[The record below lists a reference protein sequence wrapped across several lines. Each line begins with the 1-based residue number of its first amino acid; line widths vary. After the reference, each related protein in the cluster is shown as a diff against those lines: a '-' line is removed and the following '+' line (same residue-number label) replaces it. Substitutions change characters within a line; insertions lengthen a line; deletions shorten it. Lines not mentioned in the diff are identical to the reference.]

1 MFCVNVWL
9 TVKNPAD
16 VNTVKG
22 LLAEA
27 VKWTRPE
34 PGCLRF
40 EVYHSEANPAKFL
53 LVEHWQQRTDWET
66 HRTAKAFSE
75 IYAPK
80 VLPLVDREPHISTL
94 VGE

>member
-1 MFCVNVWL
+1 MFHINVWL
-9 TVKNPAD
+9 TVKDAANIA
-16 VNTVKG
+16 TVAE
-22 LLAEA
+22 LLREA
-27 VKWTRPE
+27 TKWTRAE

-40 EVYHSEANPAKFL
+40 EVFHSEAAPAKFL
-53 LVEHWQQRTDWET
+53 LVERWQQKSDWET

-94 VGE
+94 VE